1 MNPHPKAWVIAVSLV
16 IVGLWCAG
24 CASPSV
30 NPQSAQPGVGY
41 ADFYCKDAP
50 ALAWDVRQRNP
61 DKKLFYSPDPVEKGI
76 LRLAF
81 APGSYRVTVSFLN
94 QVVPYP
100 GEVGIEIKEGMVTPV
115 QAHLVPGEDAAIVGK
130 TVHAGGTVYGRAGRT
145 TKITT
150 EGADTFRVELNAEP
164 PLAFAKKEH
173 MPYAR

>member
-1 MNPHPKAWVIAVSLV
+1 MNPHPKAWVIAVLLV

-61 DKKLFYSPDPVEKGI
+61 DKKLFYSPNPVEKGI

-81 APGSYRVTVSFLN
+81 APGSYQVSVSFLN

-100 GEVGIEIKEGMVTPV
+100 GEVGLEIKEGMVTPV
-115 QAHLVPGEDAAIVGK
+115 QAHLVAGEDSAIVGT

-164 PLAFAKKEH
+164 PLAFAMKEQ

>member
-1 MNPHPKAWVIAVSLV
+1 
-16 IVGLWCAG
+16 
-24 CASPSV
+24 
-30 NPQSAQPGVGY
+30 
-41 ADFYCKDAP
+41 
-50 ALAWDVRQRNP
+50 
-61 DKKLFYSPDPVEKGI
+61 

-115 QAHLVPGEDAAIVGK
+115 QAHLVNGEDAAIVGK

-164 PLAFAKKEH
+164 PLAFAKKEW